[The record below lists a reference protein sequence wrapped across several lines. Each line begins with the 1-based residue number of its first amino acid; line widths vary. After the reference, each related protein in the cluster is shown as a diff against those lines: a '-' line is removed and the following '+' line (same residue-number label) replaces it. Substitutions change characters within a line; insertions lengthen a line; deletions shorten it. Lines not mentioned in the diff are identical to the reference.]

1 MRTAIEAIVARVPQW
16 DGRSPVIRPLRGHAR
31 ARLFA
36 VAVDGREYVVRQVAD
51 VPLLGISA
59 ANAVEATRRAASL
72 AVGPP
77 MVDDAPAG
85 GGSIT
90 ALVPARALEADRVEG
105 RLESVVRV
113 LRRFHRSPP
122 LTAGF
127 PVHRVV
133 EWHTRDAGANGAAVP
148 ATYERL
154 HQLSRRI
161 EAAFARAPMDPVPC
175 HNNLAATNLLFDAAR
190 AWLVDFECGGN
201 NDVFFDLAN
210 LSMHCEFSDAVEE
223 RLLELYFGRASVV
236 AVARLRLMKL
246 MSEFREGMW
255 GVALR
260 AVGLLDPDALDPT
273 DQLRRCERHAARPEV
288 DRWLIDAAA
297 GM

>member
-36 VAVDGREYVVRQVAD
+36 VAVDGREYVVREPTD
-51 VPLLGISA
+51 VPLLGVSA
-59 ANAVEATRRAASL
+59 ANAAEATRRAADL
-72 AVGPP
+72 GVGPEVVGDLP
-77 MVDDAPAG
+77 ESHAL
-85 GGSIT
+85 IT
-90 ALVPARALEADRVEG
+90 ALVPARALEPERVAG
-105 RLESVVRV
+105 RLESAVRV

-122 LTAGF
+122 LQASF

-133 EWHTRDAGANGAAVP
+133 EWHARDAGASGGVVP
-148 ATYERL
+148 ASYERL

-175 HNNLAATNLLFDAAR
+175 HNNLLASNVLFDETR

-201 NDVFFDLAN
+201 DDVFFDLAN
-210 LSMHCEFSDAVEE
+210 LSVNCGFSDDVDE

-260 AVGLLDPDALDPT
+260 AVGLLDADTLDP
-273 DQLRRCERHAARPEV
+273 DEQLRRCERQAIRPEV
-288 DRWLIDAAA
+288 DRWILEAAA

>member
-16 DGRSPVIRPLRGHAR
+16 SGHSPVIRPLRGHAR
-31 ARLFA
+31 ARQFA
-36 VAVDGREYVVRQVAD
+36 VLVDGHEYVVREPAEST
-51 VPLLGISA
+51 LLGLSV
-59 ANAVEATRRAASL
+59 ANAAEATRRAAEL
-72 AVGPP
+72 GVGPAIL
-77 MVDDAPAG
+77 DDRRTLPTL
-85 GGSIT
+85 IT
-90 ALVPARALEADRVEG
+90 AMLPARALDHDQIVE
-105 RLESVVRV
+105 RLDAVVRV

-122 LTAGF
+122 LQAAF

-133 EWHTRDAGANGAAVP
+133 EWHARDAGANGGAVP
-148 ATYERL
+148 AAYERL

-161 EAAFARAPMDPVPC
+161 EAAFARAPMEPVPC
-175 HNNLAATNLLFDAAR
+175 HNNLVAANVLFDDAR

-201 NDVFFDLAN
+201 DDVFFDLAN
-210 LSMHCEFSDAVEE
+210 LSTNCGFHDDVDE

-236 AVARLRLMKL
+236 GIARLQLMKL

-260 AVGLLDPDALDPT
+260 AVGLLDGDAVDPDE
-273 DQLRRCERHAARPEV
+273 QLRRCERHAARPEV
-288 DRWLIDAAA
+288 DRWILEAAA

>member
-1 MRTAIEAIVARVPQW
+1 MRTAIEAIVARVPEW
-16 DGRSPVIRPLRGHAR
+16 DGRTPAIRPLRGHAR
-31 ARLFA
+31 SGVSA
-36 VAVDGREYVVRQVAD
+36 VAVDGREFVVREPAGVA
-51 VPLLGISA
+51 LLGVSA
-59 ANAVEATRRAASL
+59 ANAAEATRRAAAL
-72 AVGPP
+72 GVGPE
-77 MVDDAPAG
+77 VVGDRLESHAL
-85 GGSIT
+85 IT
-90 ALVPARALEADRVEG
+90 ALVPARALDADRVAE
-105 RLESVVRV
+105 RLERVVRV

-122 LTAGF
+122 LRAAF

-133 EWHTRDAGANGAAVP
+133 EWHARDAGANGGAVP
-148 ATYERL
+148 ASYERL

-161 EAAFARAPMDPVPC
+161 EAAFARAPMEPVPC
-175 HNNLAATNLLFDAAR
+175 HNNLVVANVLFDDTR

-210 LSMHCEFSDAVEE
+210 LSANCGFADAVDE

-236 AVARLRLMKL
+236 AVARLQLMKL

-260 AVGLLDPDALDPT
+260 AVGLLDVEAIDPDE
-273 DQLRRCERHAARPEV
+273 QLRRCERRAMRPEV
-288 DRWLIDAAA
+288 DHWLVQAAA